1 MNTGLLQVAPRFGAA
16 QMLTLGRTFQPTMNL
31 AQEIGRAVNFI
42 VDPAR
47 LLSESQERATK
58 RSAMALATPIV
69 ERIRLFASAVVHGA
83 QFIVGE
89 ASPLVRQEAA
99 RLAVF
104 FAETG
109 LDLTSDS
116 DEVAMPSVHQTP
128 SGAIQ
133 FEWHRKG
140 IDLEVTVLPSGRITA
155 YVEQIEHE
163 PREVDLADGISLVE
177 PELHAVLRR

>member
-1 MNTGLLQVAPRFGAA
+1 MNTSVLRVDPRVDVAK
-16 QMLTLGRTFQPTMNL
+16 MWTLGRTFQPTMDF
-31 AQEIGRAVNFI
+31 AHEIGRAVNCI

-47 LLSESQERATK
+47 LLSESQERAMK
-58 RSAMALATPIV
+58 RSTMTLAAPVV
-69 ERIRLFASAVVHGA
+69 ERIRLFASAVVHGT
-83 QFIVGE
+83 QFIAAE

-116 DEVAMPSVHQTP
+116 DEVVMPSVHQAP

-133 FEWHRKG
+133 FEWHRMG
-140 IDLEVTVLPSGRITA
+140 IDLEIAVLPSGRISA
-155 YVEQIEHE
+155 YAEQSGHE
-163 PREVDLADGISLVE
+163 PREVDLAGGISLVE